1 MGFLSR
7 SKGSILLVEDSTL
20 TRFYSRRLLE
30 NNGYEVAEAAS
41 GEEALV
47 KIRERLDPFDLVI
60 IDINLP
66 GIDGLTTI
74 EKIKAIPHYRYVP
87 VMILTV
93 EAKIS
98 TVKQAIQVGA
108 IEYLCKPFSSE
119 QLLQRVE
126 RLIGRSE
133 DPREILERLLRLE
146 INRAK
151 RGNSKFSLVLAQRTA
166 AGRFNTASVKRIL
179 QKKLR
184 EIDEVLMLDDNL
196 LALVL
201 PLTDKEGAATVI
213 KKLQEWVA
221 EKGWRFGLAVYPENG
236 GNGKELFGY
245 AQTAISRS

>member
-1 MGFLSR
+1 M
-7 SKGSILLVEDSTL
+7 EDSTL

-74 EKIKAIPHYRYVP
+74 KKIKAIPHYRHVP

-236 GNGKELFGY
+236 GNSKELFGY
-245 AQTAISRS
+245 AQSAISRS